1 VKYDFGYADQSPY
14 GSMRRLLAASGAGG
28 IVLDLGCGAAALA
41 EPLRDDG
48 FEYVG
53 CDIARE
59 YVDHLTQR
67 GFEAHV
73 VDLTDQRLT
82 ERIGEVLGGR
92 RTAAITALDV
102 IEHLTQPSVAMTA
115 IGEGARQTGALVG
128 LSIPNVA
135 HADLAAKLVAGRW
148 DVLSAGLLDETHVSL
163 FTEQRLTA
171 MTSECGL
178 VECDRQDFVLVDSD
192 QAYPTE
198 HPLLARGTPI
208 GAALRELRRRAAG
221 CADVNQFVRLYRP
234 AAPRSV
240 TVASKRA
247 TSDRTD
253 ERPSFVPTAVAVLV
267 DQAGPGLAD
276 LAACLDAQT
285 DLDLAVTWWVP
296 ERLEQAFH
304 DRLVDASTRT
314 MQCIPEGE
322 SVVGDVPPD
331 STYLVILPERTTLMC
346 NWLESARAAIR
357 AHPGHLVVAAGGRQ
371 RVERIGDAYVGA
383 SAVISAGVGWAGVF
397 WPIAAVGCDR
407 LLAEA
412 SAGTG
417 PERLLRE
424 AAYLCGRAD
433 IDEITNVERVPLD
446 ERVPKGAL
454 DITLRTRLEPVN
466 DVFDSGADLAG
477 GDGVPRPAAA
487 LAQHVRD
494 LEAAN
499 RAMTARIDALE
510 RSHWWRLTALPRG
523 AVALVRR
530 RRQRTKGTTDDQIG

>member
-1 VKYDFGYADQSPY
+1 MKYDFGFADQSPY

-41 EPLRDDG
+41 EPLGDDG

-53 CDIARE
+53 CDIAPD
-59 YVDHLTQR
+59 YIAHLTQR
-67 GFEAHV
+67 GFEAHI
-73 VDLTDQRLT
+73 VDLSDPGLT
-82 ERIGEVLGGR
+82 ERIREVLGGR

-102 IEHLTQPSVAMTA
+102 IEHLTKPSLAMTA
-115 IGEGARQTGALVG
+115 IAEGARQTGALVG

-163 FTEQRLTA
+163 FTEQRLMA

-178 VECDRQDFVLVDSD
+178 VECDRQDFMLVDSD

-221 CADVNQFVRLYRP
+221 SADVNQFVRLYRP
-234 AAPRSV
+234 
-240 TVASKRA
+240 VASRSQSVAPMSA
-247 TSDRTD
+247 TRDRTD

-267 DQAGPGLAD
+267 DEAGPGLSD

-285 DLDLAVTWWVP
+285 DLDMSVTWWVP
-296 ERLEQAFH
+296 ERLEHAFH

-314 MQCIPEGE
+314 VKRIREGE
-322 SVVGDVPPD
+322 SVVGDVAAD
-331 STYLVILPERTTLMC
+331 STYLVVLPERTTLMC

-383 SAVISAGVGWAGVF
+383 SAVVSAGVGWAGVF

-407 LLAEA
+407 VLAEA
-412 SAGTG
+412 AAGTR

-433 IDEITNVERVPLD
+433 VDEITNVERVLLG
-446 ERVPKGAL
+446 ESASKGAL
-454 DITLRTRLEPVN
+454 DIILRPRFEAVD

-477 GDGVPRPAAA
+477 SDGIPRSAAA
-487 LAQHVRD
+487 LAQQVRD
-494 LEAAN
+494 LETAN
-499 RAMTARIDALE
+499 RALTARIDALE

-523 AVALVRR
+523 AVAFVRR
-530 RRQRTKGTTDDQIG
+530 RRQPAKRTTDDQIG